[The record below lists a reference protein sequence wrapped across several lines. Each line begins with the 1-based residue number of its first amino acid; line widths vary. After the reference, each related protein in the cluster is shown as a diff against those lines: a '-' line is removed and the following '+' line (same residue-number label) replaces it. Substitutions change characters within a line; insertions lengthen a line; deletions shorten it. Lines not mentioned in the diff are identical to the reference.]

1 MALDPQAQAIID
13 GMAQLGTKPF
23 SELSVEECRR
33 QTVANLALRGPGEP
47 VAHVENRTIPGP
59 AGDIPVR
66 IYRPDADGPLG
77 VLVFF
82 HGGGWVICDLDT
94 HDTTCRT
101 LANRVGCVVVSVDYR
116 LAPEHKFPAAPEDCY
131 AATMWAVEHAAE
143 LGGDPDRVAI
153 GGDSAGGNLAAVVA
167 LMARDRGEPTLV
179 FQLLIYPVTVRDFDL
194 PSMVEN
200 AQGYL
205 LGRDDM
211 RWFWSHYLA
220 DDADAENPVRG
231 TPPGAASRRSATGT
245 RDHGAIRSSPRRGRG
260 VRTTS
265 GGSGKCRRSASLRRD
280 VPRILRNER
289 HDRPGRRRRCRGE
302 HRIAPGLRER
312 VSPAGRALLGRWRSV
327 FVSAAI
333 TSLMCGASQYQ
344 RVPRGPASAGDV
356 E

>member
-220 DDADAENPVRG
+220 DDADAENPYAAPLRAQRLDDL
-231 TPPGAASRRSATGT
+231 PPGLVITAQYDPLRDEGEAYGRRLAEAGNAVEVRRYDGMFHGFFGMSDMIDRAGDAVAEASTA
-245 RDHGAIRSSPRRGRG
+245 
-260 VRTTS
+260 
-265 GGSGKCRRSASLRRD
+265 LRR
-280 VPRILRNER
+280 
-289 HDRPGRRRRCRGE
+289 
-302 HRIAPGLRER
+302 A
-312 VSPAGRALLGRWRSV
+312 
-327 FVSAAI
+327 FTSA
-333 TSLMCGASQYQ
+333 
-344 RVPRGPASAGDV
+344 
-356 E
+356 